1 MSSLLQQLES
11 ASAPKSE
18 EQPVKQPV
26 ARQWQRATA
35 KAWEEHTRKAIA
47 MYRAVMYGAGW
58 LTAFEIECRLGYAKT
73 SSTQFLKKLREDHKL
88 IERRNRDGAAKF
100 DRRHGYQYRWIGD

>member
-11 ASAPKSE
+11 ASQIVPEKTPA
-18 EQPVKQPV
+18 EQK
-26 ARQWQRATA
+26 ARQWKRATA

-47 MYRAVMYGAGW
+47 CYRAVMLGAGW

-73 SSTQFLKKLREDHKL
+73 SSTQFLKKLREEHKL
-88 IERRNRDGAAKF
+88 IERRNRNNAPKF
-100 DRRHGYQYRWIGD
+100 DRRHGYQYRWIGE